1 MDSVLNSA
9 ASMFNAFAT
18 YVKYAVS
25 FVVSNPLILGLSV
38 LAIIG
43 LNKSVKFGRL
53 VAYKG

>member
-53 VAYKG
+53 VSYKG